1 MEQEE
6 LIALLKG
13 VRVLDGYRRVYSHL
27 SEQQISAVVLAV
39 LPTVKKRIEQ
49 ARAEK

>member
-6 LIALLKG
+6 LIALLKEA
-13 VRVLDGYRRVYSHL
+13 RVFDGYRRVYSHL

-39 LPTVKKRIEQ
+39 LPTIQKRIEQ
-49 ARAEK
+49 ARGEK